1 MEYMQFMRERI
12 TELRLA
18 KGIRSERELS
28 RRLGKNEQYIQHI
41 TSGRQN
47 MGWDAFFELCRYFD
61 ITPQEF
67 FDPDLHH
74 PDRIREGHGKA
85 AGGGYPPAH
94 GYREKA
100 VPGAGTPRMRRKRPD
115 GMLGCSACR
124 EARNGSGSGERS
136 GGAAAYSRLRPG
148 FQGAACG
155 RPLPRV
161 CSTRG
166 ASHSGRPL
174 ARAGG
179 EAPCS
184 ACPGPRAGSI

>member
-67 FDPDLHH
+67 FDPDLHC
-74 PDRIREGHGKA
+74 PDRIREAVRAMEKLPEEDIRQLTDIA
-85 AGGGYPPAH
+85 KKLSRAPA
-94 GYREKA
+94 
-100 VPGAGTPRMRRKRPD
+100 
-115 GMLGCSACR
+115 
-124 EARNGSGSGERS
+124 
-136 GGAAAYSRLRPG
+136 RPG
-148 FQGAACG
+148 
-155 RPLPRV
+155 
-161 CSTRG
+161 
-166 ASHSGRPL
+166 
-174 ARAGG
+174 
-179 EAPCS
+179 
-184 ACPGPRAGSI
+184 